1 MFEQKGRQCDG
12 VVALITE
19 RNQMRAIALY
29 FRYPPSSRYCCKST
43 DTTKL
48 LLIVMLQN
56 VSTANQNNSPANI
69 IVIKPV

>member
-19 RNQMRAIALY
+19 RNQMGAIALH
-29 FRYPPSSRYCCKST
+29 FRYSPLSSYCCKST

-48 LLIVMLQN
+48 LLIAMIQN
-56 VSTANQNNSPANI
+56 VSTTNQNNSPANI
-69 IVIKPV
+69 VVIKPV